1 MRASADGL
9 VLKPVTGSNSR
20 GLLVLSLAATHPFA
34 PLPLASGQ
42 PRKQEQEIAGDRS
55 LPAEHLREIE
65 DLPQEIAGDRCLPAE
80 HLWVFAPVKGVK
92 TTEVR
97 TLTPPH
103 THSLTLTSAPP
114 TPTPTP

>member
-55 LPAEHLREIE
+55 LPAEHM
-65 DLPQEIAGDRCLPAE
+65 
-80 HLWVFAPVKGVK
+80 WVLAPVKGVK

-97 TLTPPH
+97 TLTPH
-103 THSLTLTSAPP
+103 
-114 TPTPTP
+114 TPTA

>member
-34 PLPLASGQ
+34 PLPLATGQ
-42 PRKQEQEIAGDRS
+42 PRKQE
-55 LPAEHLREIE
+55 
-65 DLPQEIAGDRCLPAE
+65 QEIAGDRCLPAE